1 MKCRFVKAA
10 CVFISTVLFE
20 IIGVYSDDAEAMD
33 KLNKEFGVY
42 AMKSY
47 DEFVDVADGIIVTA
61 RHGDNHYKYAKPY
74 IESGIPMFIDKPI
87 TCSEEDALKLKAAL
101 IKNNITR
108 RALKECGVELDD
120 ALVGPTAVIIAQD
133 EYLPAL
139 KAIYKYS
146 KSNDFYKIKGGVL
159 EGKVS
164 SVEEL
169 TTLAQLPSREELIA
183 KLAGCLLANVSKLAA
198 TLDAVRVKKESEA
211 AE

>member
-1 MKCRFVKAA
+1 LASEKILKQKEQEVKELAAKMKDA
-10 CVFISTVLFE
+10 SLVL
-20 IIGVYSDDAEAMD
+20 
-33 KLNKEFGVY
+33 L
-42 AMKSY
+42 
-47 DEFVDVADGIIVTA
+47 VDYRGINVADVTDLRKSVREIGA
-61 RHGDNHYKYAKPY
+61 EYAV
-74 IESGIPMFIDKPI
+74 
-87 TCSEEDALKLKAAL
+87 

-108 RALKECGVELDD
+108 RALKECGIETLDD
-120 ALVGPTAVIIAQD
+120 ALVGPTAVIIAQE

-139 KAIYKYS
+139 KAIYKFA
-146 KSNDFYKIKGGVL
+146 KANDYYKIKGGVL

-211 AE
+211 E